1 MIDSS
6 KNHVSINYLKNLGQ
20 EVFGKVAALRK
31 VSLRNFTKLLKKAN
45 VAEYLFE

>member
-6 KNHVSINYLKNLGQ
+6 KNHVFINYLKNLGQ
-20 EVFGKVAALRK
+20 EVFGKVASLRK